1 MRLLS
6 NIPPRPTD
14 RLREQERAKEGGRRP
29 LISAKAIGDGR
40 HGQTEFTP
48 FNPSLR
54 MVDLVTIRTRNAAG
68 IVTFSVAGA
77 GTLMYGDGDGTRNVQ
92 VAVTARLLP
101 SVRRFQL
108 GTCT

>member
-1 MRLLS
+1 MSLVATFMRLLS

-68 IVTFSVAGA
+68 IVTFSVAGHDANSTLGA
-77 GTLMYGDGDGTRNVQ
+77 GL
-92 VAVTARLLP
+92 AR
-101 SVRRFQL
+101 
-108 GTCT
+108 